1 MPLQTFG
8 SYAWQHHTGLSYVT
22 SYSDIDLIVP
32 ISRREDWRRFRQLM
46 SETQKTDH
54 RVDLE
59 VILDGDASFHWRE
72 FEAAG
77 PQLLFKGNRSVWMGD
92 KSDVEALLDD

>member
-1 MPLQTFG
+1 MSPHIRILI
-8 SYAWQHHTGLSYVT
+8 LSFR
-22 SYSDIDLIVP
+22 SIAA
-32 ISRREDWRRFRQLM
+32 EDWRRFRQLM

-59 VILDGDASFHWRE
+59 IMLNGDASFHWRE
-72 FEAAG
+72 FEAPG
-77 PQLLFKGNRSVWMGD
+77 TQLLFKGNRSVWMGD